1 MSETLPPQASPAA
14 APSRRGRWLLIAS
27 LAFNLLVAGA
37 LAGAFFFGPKHGPG
51 RWGATPM
58 EFGLMH
64 FSRKLPEDRRT
75 AVREVLRD
83 GRKAAKPM
91 RAQLRDARQAAADV
105 LGSADYS
112 ADRMQA
118 ALDQIGVVEDGLRR
132 NGVSVVVKALDKLTP
147 EDRKSLSEAWSKRL
161 ERHDRRRKGRTPEK
175 DDDSEKPDA
184 DPEGVAAP

>member
-1 MSETLPPQASPAA
+1 MSETVSPGPVPI
-14 APSRRGRWLLIAS
+14 APSGKPGRGRWLLIAS

-64 FSRKLPEDRRT
+64 FSRKLPEDRRV
-75 AVREVLRD
+75 AVREVLRE
-83 GRKAAKPM
+83 GRKTAKPL
-91 RAQLRDARQAAADV
+91 RAQLRDARLTAANV

-118 ALDQIGVVEDGLRR
+118 ALAQIGVIEDGLRR
-132 NGVSVVVKALDKLTP
+132 NGVSVVVTALDKLTP
-147 EDRKSLSEAWSKRL
+147 EDRKALSEIWTKRL
-161 ERHDRRRKGRTPEK
+161 ERHDKRRKGRTPEK
-175 DDDSEKPDA
+175 DGKDA
-184 DPEGVAAP
+184 DDDAATDAAP